1 MIQANEL
8 RIGNLVEWSRQ
19 HDICASPEIVQVYN
33 ISLSSIRA
41 YTDIDE
47 LPEILIYY
55 DDIKPIPLTP
65 EWLTRAGFVK
75 EFDDVY
81 SIGLPTGDGVDL
93 LLEWGDCSLRRN
105 HVGKEKKKGDKN
117 PYDYAYIKSPK
128 YVHQLQQLYFSL
140 SGKELEFK

>member
-1 MIQANEL
+1 MEANEL
-8 RIGNLVEWSRQ
+8 RLKNWAI
-19 HDICASPEIVQVYN
+19 HPASGTEIQ
-33 ISLSSIRA
+33 LTE
-41 YTDIDE
+41 TDIIQIMERIQDGLNQNYE
-47 LPEILIYY
+47 
-55 DDIKPIPLTP
+55 PIPLTT
-65 EWLTRAGFVK
+65 EWLERAGFVK

-93 LLEWGDCSLRRN
+93 LLEWGDCCLRRN
-105 HVGKEKKKGDKN
+105 HVGKEKKEGDKN

>member
-1 MIQANEL
+1 MIQANKL
-8 RIGNLVEWSRQ
+8 RVGNVLMYHALTVTVMAIGQ
-19 HDICASPEIVQVYN
+19 HSATLGYFRD
-33 ISLSSIRA
+33 SIGFERE
-41 YTDIDE
+41 YTDADF
-47 LPEILIYY
+47 P
-55 DDIKPIPLTP
+55 KPIPLTP
-65 EWLTRAGFVK
+65 EWLQRAGFVK

>member
-1 MIQANEL
+1 MNANEL
-8 RIGNLVEWSRQ
+8 RIGNIVSGRNDPEMIVHNIYKSGCVELAF
-19 HDICASPEIVQVYN
+19 IGME
-33 ISLSSIRA
+33 
-41 YTDIDE
+41 TDEAEEYGLWYYEVEE
-47 LPEILIYY
+47 L
-55 DDIKPIPLTP
+55 KPIPLTP